1 MTNQRGKVHI
11 LYKECV
17 VASNFMSYIKKH
29 FDIIY
34 NQSNNFTNFI
44 PNFKGIWAIITT
56 YGEYREKEEAN
67 QFVGKLDKV
76 TLLPFTVIFPAGI
89 LVYKK
94 NERTIFKIKNEIE
107 NLQKDIH
114 HLYEIKRQFQPYRII
129 K

>member
-11 LYKECV
+11 TVKECV
-17 VASNFMSYIKKH
+17 IASNVLTHVKKYFLITYDPVH
-29 FDIIY
+29 
-34 NQSNNFTNFI
+34 NFTNFI

-67 QFVGKLDKV
+67 QFVGRLDKV

-107 NLQKDIH
+107 NLQKDLLN
-114 HLYEIKRQFQPYRII
+114 LYEAKCQFQPYRII